1 MSTLLSLNKGAAL
14 QAAVSAVCP
23 IVGLAI
29 VDEIA
34 HTVRIDFA
42 AGATGA
48 QQTAANS
55 AVSAFDWTDAA
66 AQSRINQATGA
77 SVTRRSGVRKS
88 ADEAISSGSFVDCAD
103 LKFDIAA
110 NTSYR
115 FRFSGAYFTAL
126 STTGLQLSVNG
137 PASPAFLAFT
147 GRIYTTNTTVFA
159 AVGGAYDAAIANT
172 ASSGATLLPFDLEG
186 TITTGAAGGVL
197 VLRVRTE
204 VAASAVTIKRGSLG
218 ELDAVS

>member
-1 MSTLLSLNKGAAL
+1 MPNPLFANKLDAL
-14 QAAVSAVCP
+14 QAAIVAVCP
-23 IVGLAI
+23 INGFAVT
-29 VDEIA
+29 DPIA

-42 AGATGA
+42 ASATGP
-48 QQTAANS
+48 QQTAAQS
-55 AVSAFDWTDAA
+55 AVAAFDWTDAT
-66 AQSRINQATGA
+66 AQTRINQATGA
-77 SVTRRSGVRKS
+77 TVTRRSGVRKS

-115 FRFSGAYFTAL
+115 FRFSGAYIAAAT
-126 STTGLQLSVNG
+126 TTGLQLSVNG

-159 AVGGAYDAAIANT
+159 AVGGAYDVAIANT
-172 ASSGATLLPFDLEG
+172 ASLGATALPFDLEG
-186 TITTGAAGGVL
+186 TITTGATAGVL
-197 VLRVRTE
+197 VLRVRSE

-218 ELDAVS
+218 ELDAVN